1 MTQHNYFGTRIES
14 DFAPGSPYVYR
25 PPDGTMMLD
34 GTVVESDPPRWL
46 VMTFCPNWTGEGEN
60 TLVSRVTWE
69 ITPHEQQSKLALIH
83 EGLDPDSEFARN
95 VQDGW
100 AQIMSAMKT
109 YLETQRVPVA
119 TWD

>member
-1 MTQHNYFGTRIES
+1 MSIAIQ
-14 DFAPGSPYVYR
+14 VR
-25 PPDGTMMLD
+25 PD
-34 GTVVESDPPRWL
+34 V
-46 VMTFCPNWTGEGEN
+46 TGH
-60 TLVSRVTWE
+60 WE

-119 TWD
+119 VGD

>member
-1 MTQHNYFGTRIES
+1 M
-14 DFAPGSPYVYR
+14 
-25 PPDGTMMLD
+25 
-34 GTVVESDPPRWL
+34 
-46 VMTFCPNWTGEGEN
+46 
-60 TLVSRVTWE
+60 SRVTWE

-100 AQIMSAMKT
+100 AQIMSTMKT

-119 TWD
+119 VGDYPASPVHPLFESPGCYVAPGALRVLDLTRISISRT